1 MPKAPSSKGFADLI
15 LVEEIDTPNA
25 GTRPT
30 CRRTRSRLVRP
41 PGLAIWDHRLAK
53 VGPGR
58 LNGVEGVNGPVLVG
72 VDVDVAVR
80 SPECRIAGSRR
91 GNAGPGSAGPEQ
103 VGRSRETKV
112 HLAVCCSCLPQ

>member
-25 GTRPT
+25 GTQPT

-80 SPECRIAGSRR
+80 SPECRTGGSRH
-91 GNAGPGSAGPEQ
+91 GHAGPGSAGPEQ
-103 VGRSRETKV
+103 VGRSRETKM
-112 HLAVCCSCLPQ
+112 HLAGCCSCLPQ

>member
-25 GTRPT
+25 GTQPT
-30 CRRTRSRLVRP
+30 CRRTRSTLVRP
-41 PGLAIWDHRLAK
+41 PELAIWDHRLAK

-72 VDVDVAVR
+72 VGVDVAVR
-80 SPECRIAGSRR
+80 SPECRTGGSRR

-103 VGRSRETKV
+103 VGRSRETKM
-112 HLAVCCSCLPQ
+112 HLAGCCSCLPQ